1 MNDCR
6 RSLWMLVLM
15 AVTMVAACSSPARR
29 AQTRTMRSLLN
40 ELDGYVAARGVYVAG
55 KLDQIEAL
63 RRIAA
68 SAHNEELRFETEMRI
83 ADEFF
88 SFNFDST
95 QACLKQCQ
103 ALARRMGDKERY
115 DRATIQLGHLYAKAG
130 SYMEAYSLLYE
141 QIDTLSLSEERK
153 TDYLL
158 TLYDFCM
165 DMAGNSGMVERLA
178 IPDAATY
185 RSQLLQRIPRDSE
198 TWRSLLRDELMW
210 QERFQAA
217 DSVARLL
224 LSGTQPDR
232 HAYAIYAFY
241 LSEIAERQGK
251 PLERMQW
258 LVRSAE
264 SDIINAVK
272 DYASLTMVA
281 QSILDE
287 DVDRSFRY
295 LRFAQEDALFYNAK
309 LRPWQISRFMMQV
322 EDAYTTRREQ
332 QRKMTAVSSILLA
345 VLSLAL
351 LLLAWFFIV
360 RSRNLSR
367 LRAQLEESNSQLALA
382 NAALGNLNQE
392 LSQADQV
399 KERYI
404 VSFLESLSTQIHLF
418 REEDNRQRNL
428 LKRGRTDQLLKDLAN
443 SSRAEKAREEFY
455 HTFDATFLAM
465 YPDFVDR
472 FNELL
477 REEGRIHPPKGKLTT
492 ELRIFALI
500 RLGVEDSKKI
510 AQMLDYSLS
519 TIYNYKVS
527 VKNNAAGDRD
537 SFEEQVKLIGK

>member
-1 MNDCR
+1 
-6 RSLWMLVLM
+6 MLMQMLM
-15 AVTMVAACSSPARR
+15 AVTLVAACSSPARR
-29 AQTRTMRSLLN
+29 AETRTMRSLLN

-55 KLDQIEAL
+55 KLDQVEAL

-68 SAHNEELRFETEMRI
+68 SAHNPELRFETEMRI

-103 ALARRMGDKERY
+103 LLARRMGDKERY

-130 SYMEAYSLLYE
+130 NYMEAYTLLYE
-141 QIDTLSLSEERK
+141 QIDTLSLSEERM

-158 TLYDFCM
+158 TLYDFSM
-165 DMAGNSGMVERLA
+165 DMAGNSGMVERLD
-178 IPDAATY
+178 IPDAASY
-185 RSQLLQRIPRDSE
+185 RSQLLRRIPRDSE
-198 TWRSLLRDELMW
+198 NWRSLLRDELVW
-210 QERFQAA
+210 QERYQAA

-241 LSEIAERQGK
+241 LSEIAERKGNTM
-251 PLERMQW
+251 ERLQW

-281 QSILDE
+281 QLILSD

-295 LRFAQEDALFYNAK
+295 LRIAQEDALFYNAK
-309 LRPWQISRFMMQV
+309 LRPWQISRFLMQV
-322 EDAYTTRREQ
+322 EDAYSARQER
-332 QRKMTAVSSILLA
+332 QRKTSTASAILLA
-345 VLSLAL
+345 FLTTALA
-351 LLLAWFFIV
+351 LLAWFFIV

-367 LRAQLEESNSQLALA
+367 VREELEESNRQLAAA
-382 NAALGNLNQE
+382 NSALEGLNQQI
-392 LSQADQV
+392 SQADQV

-428 LKRGRTDQLLKDLAN
+428 LKRGRTDQLLKDLSN
-443 SSRAEKAREEFY
+443 SSRSEKAREEFY
-455 HTFDATFLAM
+455 HTFDTTFLAM

-477 REEGRIHPPKGKLTT
+477 QEEGRIHPPKGKLTT

-527 VKNNAAGDRD
+527 VKNHAAGDRD
-537 SFEEQVKLIGK
+537 SFEEQVKSIGK